1 MKRNEYQTV
10 ARAIVAAIPGFTS
23 KRRLLMLRPVE
34 RILRGLYVEDS
45 SAAGQF
51 YLWVFVQPLYVP
63 ATTVT
68 FALGHRLG
76 GGSRTWR
83 AGEATSLIELIRSDG
98 LPFLTNKD
106 SAEKLADSLER
117 SGNDDANTLE
127 AKAYSLVAANKFD
140 DAIASF
146 DTLTRMLDDHIPW
159 QREKKEKV
167 QHLRTFCTSTP
178 DKASQILR
186 DNEQATRKALGL
198 DDTV

>member
-1 MKRNEYQTV
+1 VKRHEYQTV

-23 KRRLLMLRPVE
+23 KRRLLMLRPVG

-45 SAAGQF
+45 STAGQF
-51 YLWVFVQPLYVP
+51 YLWVFIQPLYVP

-68 FALGHRLG
+68 FALGQRLG

-83 AGEATSLIELIRSDG
+83 AGEVTSLIELIRSDG

-106 SAEKLADSLER
+106 SAEKLADFLER

-127 AKAYSLVAANKFD
+127 AKAYSLVAADKFD
-140 DAIASF
+140 DAIAPF
-146 DTLTRMLDDHIPW
+146 DTLTKMLDDHIPW

-167 QHLRTFCTSTP
+167 QRLRTFCTSTP
-178 DKASQILR
+178 DKASQTLR

-198 DDTV
+198 DDTA